1 MDPRTPENLRPGN
14 ILRKIDIKRFPT
26 VKLKTIFFEK
36 THPSRWLVEE
46 YVKQGYG
53 ELGDFVDDLRRLATM
68 RTPAPSDAI
77 IKKFCHRLWIFF
89 TSEDGILLL
98 ERVKAGIRLHAESDL
113 FAVNATVA
121 RYRDLRDGM
130 CLLRGHAISG
140 LDNISDEGMSLNESR
155 LYERILF
162 YLAKEQLSEMEFK
175 DMFVALTGIIDLRV
189 ASYKDMSSVV
199 PALNAKDPE
208 IEQLLQRLSKDLRLG
223 LRTLVLKCD
232 VRLGEIAR
240 QELGGE
246 DPTVY
251 APIIQLIRYLTNLID
266 QGTTPVSESEIVAV
280 WKASLEILSHGKLKF
295 LRQKATADPGYSGEH
310 ICRATQMQ
318 KRLFM
323 AEFEVEDAPESGRRV
338 DLLLRIDDLEVL
350 NTEAKVNGDPRLGDL
365 QYKKNIRI
373 NHAILQD
380 AARHEI
386 ELPSM
391 LPLDIRGMSAMVCC
405 IKKADKNILIAGPAN
420 SELIVLPSTKDEL
433 VKFLAGHSPQ
443 MLWNYVHLLLD
454 YQKHIERLVEKKRS
468 ASVTTPKKRP
478 AEKWDA
484 DTSDGSQEQEERRGS
499 DTFTLDQEDDNTED
513 QGQELENGEPL
524 LQKVK
529 KEAHQDRRQK
539 ERTSNRFMARRM
551 GPQPGELTFFTPRRS
566 KKRVQ

>member
-26 VKLKTIFFEK
+26 VKLKTTFFEK

-53 ELGDFVDDLRRLATM
+53 ELGDFVDDLRRLGTM

-121 RYRDLRDGM
+121 RYRDLRDEPSPTKSTPSSSSTPTSSPKGDGKTNEIVPSSSKSTPREP
-130 CLLRGHAISG
+130 LATTADSTTSSPRPLRGHAISG

-240 QELGGE
+240 QELDGE

-251 APIIQLIRYLTNLID
+251 APIVQLIRYL
-266 QGTTPVSESEIVAV
+266 
-280 WKASLEILSHGKLKF
+280 
-295 LRQKATADPGYSGEH
+295 GEH

-323 AEFEVEDAPESGRRV
+323 AEFEVEDAPESGRKV

-499 DTFTLDQEDDNTED
+499 DIFKLDQEDDNTED

-529 KEAHQDRRQK
+529 KEAHHDRRQK

-551 GPQPGELTFFTPRRS
+551 GPQPDG
-566 KKRVQ
+566 V